1 MKFGL
6 LSQIQVPKPWDD
18 STERRTYW
26 DNLDHAVAAEAAGF
40 SHFWLTEQH
49 FFAEIGHCASPEM
62 VLAALSQRTRT
73 IRLGFAVILMP
84 CHNPFMVAERVAT
97 LDVLSNGRCEFGA
110 GRGTA
115 AYVVEGL
122 GIDPD
127 PVYGREVSREALQAV
142 VSMLETEH
150 FPGFKS
156 KHFDLPARQVIP
168 RPVQRPHPPLW
179 FAASNL
185 ETFERAGA
193 AGVGVIGVTRY
204 TPAEVRPHVAA
215 YKVAIRGGDASQFV
229 GRFANDCAAAFA
241 IACLHDDDRTGRALG
256 CAAARF
262 YYGDN
267 DAELNAVRFGSSE
280 GVARIK
286 ARMAALSDD
295 ELLESGMAI
304 GGNADSVC
312 RQVEKWAE
320 IGLDQ
325 MVFMMQIGRTTHA
338 QVMRSIELIG
348 EKVIPRFAG

>member
-6 LSQIQVPKPWDD
+6 LSQIQVPRPWGET
-18 STERRTYW
+18 TERQTYW

-49 FFAEIGHCASPEM
+49 FFAEIGHCAAPEM

-84 CHNPFMVAERVAT
+84 CHNPFMIAERVAT
-97 LDVLSNGRCEFGA
+97 LDILSNGRCEFGA

-115 AYVVEGL
+115 PYVVEGL
-122 GIDPD
+122 GINPD
-127 PVYGREVSREALQAV
+127 PVYGREMTREALDAV
-142 VSMLETEH
+142 IQMLEQEQ

-156 KHFDLPARQVIP
+156 AHLDLPARQVIP

-185 ETFERAGA
+185 ETFERAGE

-204 TPAEVRPHVAA
+204 TPEEVRPHVQA
-215 YKVAIRGGDASQFV
+215 YKAAVRNVDPAKMA
-229 GRFANDCAAAFA
+229 GRFVNDCAAAFV
-241 IACLHDDDRTGRALG
+241 IGCVHDDDATGKALG

-267 DAELNAVRFGSSE
+267 DAELNVVRFGSSE

-286 ARMAALSDD
+286 ARMASYSDD
-295 ELLESGMAI
+295 ALLETGMAI
-304 GGNADSVC
+304 GGNPDSVC
-312 RQVEKWAE
+312 RQVEKWAS

-325 MVFMMQIGRTTHA
+325 MVFMMQIGRTTHD

-348 EKVIPRFAG
+348 EKVIPRFAD